1 MSKYNIMIFDLDGT
15 LSNSKEGITKSVQYA
30 LKSVG
35 IEEEN
40 LDSLEHFIGPPLI
53 DEFVRSYGMT
63 VEEAA
68 HLKEVYR
75 ERYLPIGIYET
86 TIYPGTKEMLSSLK
100 KAGKKLA
107 IATSKPLEMA
117 IEVLKYLEIYEY
129 FDYVMGAETKGN
141 RQSKEAVLN
150 VLIEESGLHINND
163 NAVMIGDTCFDVDGA
178 KKVGLDTI
186 GVSYGFGNSKEML
199 EHGAIAIVDSAKELE
214 EYLLSWWIEDGMKEK
229 VTARNLW
236 RGIYPILFFQGT
248 AIVIQ
253 NILMITLSVMSANSK
268 YTGISQ
274 YNIR

>member
-63 VEEAA
+63 IEEAA

-86 TIYPGTKEMLSSLK
+86 TIYPGTKEMLSTLK

-150 VLIEESGLHINND
+150 ALIEESGLHINND

-186 GVSYGFGNSKEML
+186 GVSYGFGNSEEML

-214 EYLLSWWIEDGMKEK
+214 EYLLS
-229 VTARNLW
+229 
-236 RGIYPILFFQGT
+236 
-248 AIVIQ
+248 
-253 NILMITLSVMSANSK
+253 
-268 YTGISQ
+268 
-274 YNIR
+274 